1 MTDGTKYGTET
12 SYHSISST
20 DNEMNDEISNRPKI
34 ELGNHPQMQDNR
46 SWLSTAFWQTVAL
59 LWLVPVVALLY
70 LNFANF
76 VIGASAWCPGGKCY
90 LNAFNLDTA
99 VPQSRM
105 KNFDKE
111 DHNLLGGLQF
121 VAKGLEVWF
130 GIIAAALVYLITMR
144 IAGKQEGLP
153 VAYLTRP
160 MEFADVVALL
170 DPLLWVTGP
179 SPLGVKPAGEKKLG
193 RRVWALIAL
202 SVFLCILINLMG
214 PATAVLVIPALQWIE
229 TGYVG
234 TRQFLN
240 LNAAHPPMIGLES
253 WLWWSTAGTV
263 CSNEDYLAHN
273 YSCTQTPFGDALDT
287 WTQTAIGIGGASTG
301 FTTQSDLTF
310 QTNMTYQSSTTN
322 SYEQLVNSGVFSN
335 FVWWAPSRQIISN
348 LSIDQSVV
356 ASLSFG
362 LTEQQISNGFAS
374 YNYYPDPVETY
385 VEYNKSL
392 ELQIRRNGPVV
403 GTMMN
408 KFVDYNNQWHYSID
422 VDAGR
427 QVRCYVGYKLYNAQ
441 MTEGVS
447 DVSLNYTK
455 CIRTGTGW
463 SEMNKKASFSAAGE
477 YNTITRRQGP
487 GVTVDI
493 FSSDRAVF
501 LPNGTLP
508 SWFPG
513 ACLAPGGRKVNSTT
527 CDWNRLFTTDITPDL
542 ANRTQNVNTIEFN
555 MRNGNF
561 STTMTAD
568 FTAYLAFTNYTLDPF
583 RYTNPLGL
591 VQTDNLPTTGKSF
604 PIDPAWL
611 LVGWSVGEG
620 GTLLAN
626 RTTTN
631 LLLDVMSRLLV
642 DTTDNVVMGL
652 TDDQQDYKIDYVSF
666 LPIMHTLS
674 LIDHSTTLVPEGT
687 KTTDEN
693 RPVLLRNGRM
703 YVWAYGL
710 GSRTSYLGAA
720 VAIAGCLVVVWQFV
734 LGFIDRR
741 RYRSPTQLVVAA
753 LEHSPRG
760 EFEGK
765 QHDENAMARVSDY
778 WTPCQMRGP
787 LIKNTRYASTSKMT
801 AGIAAN
807 ILSIDRIRIPKLDVA

>member
-1 MTDGTKYGTET
+1 
-12 SYHSISST
+12 
-20 DNEMNDEISNRPKI
+20 
-34 ELGNHPQMQDNR
+34 
-46 SWLSTAFWQTVAL
+46 
-59 LWLVPVVALLY
+59 
-70 LNFANF
+70 
-76 VIGASAWCPGGKCY
+76 
-90 LNAFNLDTA
+90 
-99 VPQSRM
+99 M
-105 KNFDKE
+105 KGFDKE

-130 GIIAAALVYLITMR
+130 GIIAAALVYLITM
-144 IAGKQEGLP
+144 IFAGKKEGLP
-153 VAYLTRP
+153 VGYLTRP
-160 MEFADVVALL
+160 TEFADVIALL

-179 SPLGVKPAGEKKLG
+179 SPLGVKSASEKKLG

-234 TRQFLN
+234 SRQFST
-240 LNAAHPPMIGLES
+240 LNAAQPPLFTNEGWM
-253 WLWWSTAGTV
+253 WWGTSGYCTV
-263 CSNEDYLAHN
+263 EDFQTQN
-273 YSCTQTPFGDALDT
+273 YSCTQPTFGNALDT
-287 WTQTAIGIGGASTG
+287 WTQSALGFGFTGNTG
-301 FTTQSDLTF
+301 FTIQSGLTF
-310 QTNMTYQSSTTN
+310 QTNKTYESSTTN
-322 SYEQLVNSGVFSN
+322 SYEQVQQWYSGKSIYSDV
-335 FVWWAPSRQIISN
+335 VWWAPSRQIVSN
-348 LSIDQSVV
+348 LSVDQDSVYWLSV
-356 ASLSFG
+356 GWKEERIAKKLASW
-362 LTEQQISNGFAS
+362 
-374 YNYYPDPVETY
+374 NYFPDPIETY

-392 ELQIRRNGPVV
+392 ELQIRRNGPVI

-408 KFVDYNNQWHYSID
+408 KYVDYNNEWHYSID
-422 VDAGR
+422 VDARR
-427 QVRCYVGYKLYNAQ
+427 QVRCYIGYNLWNAQ

-447 DVSLNYTK
+447 DVSMNYTK
-455 CIRTGTGW
+455 CIRTGSGW
-463 SEMNKKASFSAAGE
+463 SNMNKKAKFSASGE
-477 YNTITRRQGP
+477 YDTITRRQGP

-513 ACLAPGGRKVNSTT
+513 ACIAPGGKVNSTS
-527 CDWNRLFTTDITPDL
+527 CDWNRLFTADIVPDL

-555 MRNGNF
+555 MRKGNF
-561 STTMTAD
+561 STTMTVD
-568 FTAYLAFTNYTLDPF
+568 FVAYLAFTDYTLDPYF
-583 RYTNPLGL
+583 FSNPLGL
-591 VQTDNLPTTGKSF
+591 VQTDNLPTTGTSV

-611 LVGWSVGEG
+611 LAGWSVGHG

-631 LLLDVMSRLLV
+631 LLLDVMSGLLANP
-642 DTTDNVVMGL
+642 DEGSALGL
-652 TDDQQDYKIDYVSF
+652 GDGDFKIDYVSF

-674 LIDHSTTLVPEGT
+674 MIDHSTTPVPEGT
-687 KTTDEN
+687 RTTDED

-720 VAIAGCLVVVWQFV
+720 VAIAGALVVVWQFF

-765 QHDENAMARVSDY
+765 QHDEKAMARVRFHIKDDSSHTGKFSFYSQSDV
-778 WTPCQMRGP
+778 T
-787 LIKNTRYASTSKMT
+787 
-801 AGIAAN
+801 
-807 ILSIDRIRIPKLDVA
+807 